1 MFMVNMSA
9 INPKEEERRTP
20 PIEAVVDT
28 GAELSWLP
36 KQALL
41 DIGIVPRRIMRFT
54 TADGNSIEREVG
66 YAILT
71 AEGYDTIDEVVF
83 AEKSDYSLLGVRT
96 IEGFS
101 VMVDNVNQRFVAAA
115 SCLAPAN
122 FRVGRVES

>member
-1 MFMVNMSA
+1 MFTVNLSA

-41 DIGIVPRRIMRFT
+41 DIGIVPRRTMRFT

-66 YAILT
+66 FAILA

-83 AEKSDYSLLGVRT
+83 AEEGDCSLLGVRT
-96 IEGFS
+96 VEGFS
-101 VMVDNVNQRFVAAA
+101 VMVDNVNQRFVALA
-115 SCLAPAN
+115 SYLAPAN
-122 FRVGRVES
+122 FIVGRVER